1 MVSPKALVLF
11 ICCNILAVNAYS
23 SYYDRSDSYGVY
35 RYNSYGEKRYSRCY
49 DRYSRTTDLCRSSS
63 YGRGRYDRDDRYDSY
78 DRNDYYGRSD
88 YDAGLRIGRGSF
100 RILSNGRDAELSC
113 EFPRGSQL
121 ISNVVWE
128 RVDRGRSYYNN
139 YRSKRYNAVPSS
151 DTRNSLSH
159 LGHRSTVRSL
169 GDYGSILT
177 IRDYDSRDDAG
188 TYRCTATRS
197 YRGYSSYSGRRETVY
212 MEVEFNPR
220 YEDSYYGRNNY
231 DDYFNRRHNSYD
243 RPYSYAYAKTSEDT
257 AVIDNAVDEKSTEDN
272 ESARQ

>member
-1 MVSPKALVLF
+1 MISPKRLALSL
-11 ICCNILAVNAYS
+11 CCHILAVNAYS
-23 SYYDRSDSYGVY
+23 SYYDRSDTYGVY
-35 RYNSYGEKRYSRCY
+35 HYNSYGEKTYSRCY
-49 DRYSRTTDLCRSSS
+49 DRYSRTRDLCRSSS
-63 YGRGRYDRDDRYDSY
+63 YGRGRYDSYDRYDNS
-78 DRNDYYGRSD
+78 YGRSD
-88 YDAGLRIGRGSF
+88 YDAGVRLGRGTS
-100 RILSNGRDAELSC
+100 RILSNNRDAELTC
-113 EFPRGSQL
+113 EFPRGSHL

-128 RVDRGRSYYNN
+128 RVDRGRSGYYNN
-139 YRSKRYNAVPSS
+139 YRSNKRYNAVPSTES
-151 DTRNSLSH
+151 RSSLAH

-231 DDYFNRRHNSYD
+231 DDYFNRRYNSYD
-243 RPYSYAYAKTSEDT
+243 RNDRPYGYAYAKTSEDT
-257 AVIDNAVDEKSTEDN
+257 AVIDNAVDEKSSKDN
-272 ESARQ
+272 ESTRQ